1 MKGFTLHEKLLMVTI
16 GFLLVGGTLL
26 TGLQLFPPQSNTAI
40 DSIPKSGDS
49 IPLESGSLSQ
59 PTNIQGAAT
68 GLQGAANVTPNQLN
82 QLKLK

>member
-1 MKGFTLHEKLLMVTI
+1 MVTI
-16 GFLLVGGTLL
+16 GVLLIVGTLL
-26 TGLQLFPPQSNTAI
+26 TGSQLFPQQSNTAN
-40 DSIPKSGDS
+40 DTLPKSGNS

-68 GLQGAANVTPNQLN
+68 GLQGAANVTPDQLN